1 MEYDNSTLQS
11 FSTSFAKT
19 SGAGNTAGRDERLYE
34 MLLETKMKAEQM
46 AALMKERE
54 EALRQQENDR
64 SANRDLLNTLRQADS
79 QKEMQQT
86 QRVASVEEKLAAL
99 SQRLDAYDQATLGQ
113 SMELI
118 KPLPTVESNPI
129 TKIFEVVFF
138 LKPIKLLK
146 LLEKNPQV
154 VKWATLP
161 R

>member
-1 MEYDNSTLQS
+1 
-11 FSTSFAKT
+11 
-19 SGAGNTAGRDERLYE
+19 
-34 MLLETKMKAEQM
+34 
-46 AALMKERE
+46 
-54 EALRQQENDR
+54 
-64 SANRDLLNTLRQADS
+64 
-79 QKEMQQT
+79 
-86 QRVASVEEKLAAL
+86 
-99 SQRLDAYDQATLGQ
+99 
-113 SMELI
+113 MELI